1 MKTCRLTLLFVC
13 CLTISNFA
21 WAQTS
26 PVPVPA
32 TLTFAAVADI
42 QYADKVGVGT
52 RHYRS
57 SPAKVQIMAT
67 ELAKM
72 KPAPAF
78 IIHLGDLT
86 DGRKMK
92 VHALQDINT
101 IMASVKAIPL
111 HWRYVLGNHD
121 AAAGRDLF
129 TQATGI
135 KDFYYEFT
143 EPAAK
148 GWRFVVLDGN
158 DAGYGIIG
166 KKQLSWFASI
176 LDQAKAAHERVI
188 CFCHYPLIK
197 EASPRN
203 HRMAE
208 PKPLLDLLDASGCVV
223 AWIAGHDHSG
233 GYALRKEVHH
243 LTLQGTVETRNEPA
257 FAIIRLFPNHLSITG
272 FGRVPSRELAI
283 ATP

>member
-1 MKTCRLTLLFVC
+1 MKLLRLNTLSML
-13 CLTISNFA
+13 CLA
-21 WAQTS
+21 
-26 PVPVPA
+26 A
-32 TLTFAAVADI
+32 TLAAAQGLPAETNAIPSFAAVADI

-57 SPAKVQIMAT
+57 SPAKLQIMAA
-67 ELAKM
+67 ELAKT

-92 VHALQDINT
+92 IHEVQDLNT
-101 IMASVKAIPL
+101 IMTSVTVIPL

-121 AAAGRDLF
+121 ALGGRDLF
-129 TQATGI
+129 SEATGVR
-135 KDFYYEFT
+135 DFYYDFT
-143 EPAAK
+143 EPTAM
-148 GWRFVVLDGN
+148 GWHFVVLDGN

-166 KKQLSWFASI
+166 KKQLAWFAGI
-176 LDQAKAAHERVI
+176 LNRAKAAHERVI

-208 PKPLLDLLDASGCVV
+208 PKPILDLLDASDCVV

-233 GYALRKEVHH
+233 GYATRKGVHH

-257 FAIIRLFPNHLSITG
+257 FAIIRLFPDHLSVTG
-272 FGRVPSRELAI
+272 FGRVPSRELSLA
-283 ATP
+283 P